1 MKGILIFCAA
11 ALALPTLANS
21 EPMEYALDMGHSR
34 VFFDVNH
41 LGYSTMRGMFRNFDG
56 SLQYDADD
64 PSASS
69 VNMTID
75 AASVDM
81 YHDGLNDHLK
91 TSDFFDVGTHP
102 GMTFA
107 STEVEDLGDGQL
119 LLHGDLTIL
128 GQTHPVTFDAMHN
141 QMGEVRGGGTKVGFS
156 ASGNLDRTVYGINF
170 GAPRIGTDIAF
181 TIQIEAT
188 RPGEGGAPAGMGMGQ

>member
-1 MKGILIFCAA
+1 MKGILIFSAA
-11 ALALPTLANS
+11 ALVLPTLANS

-41 LGYSTMRGMFRNFDG
+41 QGYSMMRGMFRDFDG
-56 SLQYDADD
+56 TLLYDADD

-69 VNMTID
+69 VSVSISTN
-75 AASVDM
+75 SVDM

-91 TSDFFDVGTHP
+91 TTDFFGVATHP

-119 LLHGDLTIL
+119 RVRGDLTIL
-128 GQTHPVTFDAMHN
+128 GQPHPVTFDATHN
-141 QMGEVRGGGTKVGFS
+141 QMGEVRGGATKVGFS
-156 ASGNLDRTVYGINF
+156 ASGNLDRTVYGMNF
-170 GAPRIGTDIAF
+170 GAPNIGTDVAF

>member
-1 MKGILIFCAA
+1 MKGILVFCAA
-11 ALALPTLANS
+11 AFALPTVANS
-21 EPMEYALDMGHSR
+21 EPMEYALDMAHSR

-41 LGYSTMRGMFRNFDG
+41 QGYSMMRGMFRDFDG
-56 SLQYDADD
+56 TLLYDADD
-64 PSASS
+64 PSASAVS
-69 VNMTID
+69 VTVSTE
-75 AASVDM
+75 SVDM

-91 TSDFFDVGTHP
+91 NSDFFDVATHP

-119 LLHGDLTIL
+119 RIHGDLAIL